1 MEEALRLSNRL
12 FQCRLNY
19 YKEGILLSKY
29 VDEIISRH
37 LSMRPFHLNVIEAA
51 CRGRFKETGHSLIL
65 ADLLK
70 HPIIQ
75 SSFIE
80 RFLKIQH
87 EFMDV
92 TAEKDRVDVA
102 LKGKDIFVIVEN
114 KVNAADEQENQV
126 YRYVHEIGIK
136 KYGFKLS
143 QIYVVYLNPSNR
155 TSPSTYSLCDDNND
169 NNVFEA
175 LGEKHYAVQSY
186 KYDITEWLRELTIDN
201 EPHISS
207 ALDQYIDFLEN
218 KYHTSPI
225 DKNMNNE
232 IKDFLLKKLQ
242 IKGKSFQEQM
252 ATLDCQR
259 EKVNE
264 LLSAIDDLKVE
275 LRKEESY
282 KIMREW
288 QSQIQN
294 EFKISLANDEHSFG
308 IQLSNKVWL
317 GVWDGYDT
325 PNNLPYWGFQ
335 LENYKKSAM
344 SDIFDSIEDLLNHV
358 GIKHYNTEEKDFV
371 AWCTTQNGVKRFLSL
386 YKGAQEKELLKE

>member
-12 FQCRLNY
+12 FHCRLNY
-19 YKEGILLSKY
+19 YKEGILLSKH

-37 LSMRPFHLNVIEAA
+37 LSIRPFHLNVIEAA
-51 CRGRFKETGHSLIL
+51 CRGRFKETGHSLVL

-80 RFLKIQH
+80 RFLNIQH

-114 KVNAADEQENQV
+114 KVNAADEQKNQV

-155 TSPSTYSLCDDNND
+155 TPPSAYSLCDENNE

-175 LGEKHYAVQSY
+175 LGEKHYTVQSY
-186 KYDITEWLRELTIDN
+186 KYDIADWLRELAIDN

-218 KYHTSPI
+218 KFHTSPI
-225 DKNMNNE
+225 DKNMNKRDLAERSGVSSAFIAKLSKGAN
-232 IKDFLLKKLQ
+232 ITTDVLLK
-242 IKGKSFQEQM
+242 ICES
-252 ATLDCQR
+252 LDCTM
-259 EKVNE
+259 EDIMETVK
-264 LLSAIDDLKVE
+264 DLTGSE
-275 LRKEESY
+275 GR
-282 KIMREW
+282 
-288 QSQIQN
+288 
-294 EFKISLANDEHSFG
+294 
-308 IQLSNKVWL
+308 
-317 GVWDGYDT
+317 
-325 PNNLPYWGFQ
+325 
-335 LENYKKSAM
+335 
-344 SDIFDSIEDLLNHV
+344 
-358 GIKHYNTEEKDFV
+358 FV
-371 AWCTTQNGVKRFLSL
+371 CGNI
-386 YKGAQEKELLKE
+386 